1 MAGAAS
7 DEVEP
12 AAAPLVASVSGAAGP
27 EPAAGRGG
35 AGCGVVGR
43 FGVVGRAGDGTVGRV
58 GAGRVGAG
66 GAGAV
71 AAAAGAVADAAWAVA
86 DAAGAIADA
95 AGAVADAA
103 GVSPAAVSG
112 VDDFAATVVRSR

>member
-1 MAGAAS
+1 MARAAS

-12 AAAPLVASVSGAAGP
+12 AATPLVAAVSGVAGP

-35 AGCGVVGR
+35 AGSGVVGR
-43 FGVVGRAGDGTVGRV
+43 FGVVGRAGDGTVGRA

-71 AAAAGAVADAAWAVA
+71 AAGAGPV
-86 DAAGAIADA
+86 ADA

-103 GVSPAAVSG
+103 GASPAAVSG